1 MSSLLLLMSANGC
14 IGDEVGES
22 RYGGFRPVKSSPA
35 RLVAETLSVVLEAN
49 RASFKA
55 RYWVDN
61 PGDTLRS
68 KYGVPIDHTPAS
80 MAMDDIGWEP
90 RLFSDSR
97 LSIDGQPAVAMDSG
111 RETKTV
117 FTLPPDWDPEQP
129 AADTSPRE
137 VDGWRRWFTSSIRIP
152 PGLHLI
158 ELESRM
164 SAFYSDYSGKESK
177 FEGRSSVRNF
187 LWDLSPAG
195 GWGKGVVEQLLV
207 RVDVRALLRD
217 SMPIRLQG
225 LPFLL
230 EDSVYVATVHRFALK
245 SAQPLQF
252 SWNPHPT
259 QYRRLFHS
267 SLMEN
272 PKWRA
277 STGVAAYP
285 VSNLDDRNLSTAWVA
300 PAGSGEV
307 WLETD
312 LPRGFGPT
320 AVAVCAGYAKSTTT
334 LVGNARP
341 QEITMT
347 WTPAEITYVGGG
359 TVDTAKLGFEDRDHI
374 RELLAPKTTDLGDGC
389 YLDAPPKALEEMNPA
404 ILQFWEG
411 TYWRS
416 GGKIRFDFKRPKPG
430 KKSQDMAISEILFLY

>member
-1 MSSLLLLMSANGC
+1 
-14 IGDEVGES
+14 
-22 RYGGFRPVKSSPA
+22 
-35 RLVAETLSVVLEAN
+35 
-49 RASFKA
+49 
-55 RYWVDN
+55 
-61 PGDTLRS
+61 
-68 KYGVPIDHTPAS
+68 
-80 MAMDDIGWEP
+80 
-90 RLFSDSR
+90 
-97 LSIDGQPAVAMDSG
+97 
-111 RETKTV
+111 
-117 FTLPPDWDPEQP
+117 
-129 AADTSPRE
+129 
-137 VDGWRRWFTSSIRIP
+137 
-152 PGLHLI
+152 
-158 ELESRM
+158 M

-430 KKSQDMAISEILFLY
+430 RNPRTWPYRKSFFSTDAFRSGNVGEVLPARLPAVDDRSRLQFRRLRRLPPVSRQGRSAPRPRSPLLHRNRPLVPTSPHPPHLRQFSSAPLPPRNPSNTHPGSSGRERPSVRPPIPRA